1 MESFFYLFKDLEIAG
16 KESVGNYQKHLK
28 RNTFN
33 IDEFNK
39 NNQFFGVIVFESNVD
54 LSLEDVYTLYDQRW
68 EIEEMFNF
76 LQKYFGTIKNKSS
89 FRNES
94 LHNRVYK
101 LLVTNNCDKS

>member
-1 MESFFYLFKDLEIAG
+1 MNSIKIINFWC
-16 KESVGNYQKHLK
+16 
-28 RNTFN
+28 
-33 IDEFNK
+33 
-39 NNQFFGVIVFESNVD
+39 IVFESNVD

-68 EIEEMFNF
+68 EIEKCLT